1 MRQLAILILALPL
14 FAQTTA
20 SLTGTVTSQGGQPIP
35 GVTVIATSASLQ
47 GMRSA
52 ITGETGMYTFDALPP
67 GSYRLKFEQGGMV
80 AEESA
85 GVPLSPTPPRG
96 RGGEGGVGELGHPH
110 TPPPPP
116 APPGP

>member
-52 ITGETGMYTFDALPP
+52 ITGETGMYTLRALPP
-67 GSYRLKFEQGGMV
+67 GPD
-80 AEESA
+80 
-85 GVPLSPTPPRG
+85 PLEFARG
-96 RGGEGGVGELGHPH
+96 RAGGGGPGGRRGPR
-110 TPPPPP
+110 TPR
-116 APPGP
+116 PGAVL